1 MSLISFHPPLGQ
13 GTELTHFE
21 SSMFFASVIIDSQL
35 YLNIVAFS
43 IDLTSLPQFKAS
55 LVYSRFQQNMNIGC
69 EFKSFCY
76 HMFVVEFSLHIFR

>member
-21 SSMFFASVIIDSQL
+21 SSMFFAAVIIDSQL

-43 IDLTSLPQFKAS
+43 IDLTSLSQFKAS
-55 LVYSRFQQNMNIGC
+55 LVYSKFQQNMNIGC
-69 EFKSFCY
+69 EFKSFC
-76 HMFVVEFSLHIFR
+76 